1 MKIYLT
7 PAERDIL
14 EHARILKDL
23 YYPKGNPCMVKCNEY
38 DRQVCCGYCAEAKR
52 YQEEIV
58 QPITKAGLY
67 EVWREIQEM
76 LNLQD
81 EIRNKQKL
89 LDKKRKR
96 VQRKIC
102 GCTEISKFS
111 HGLVSSG

>member
-23 YYPKGNPCMVKCNEY
+23 YYPKGNPCMVKC
-38 DRQVCCGYCAEAKR
+38 RQVCCGYCAEAKR

-67 EVWREIQEM
+67 DVWCEIQEM
-76 LNLQD
+76 LKSA
-81 EIRNKQKL
+81 ISRNFST
-89 LDKKRKR
+89 KKRKSSAENFLSFR
-96 VQRKIC
+96 M
-102 GCTEISKFS
+102 
-111 HGLVSSG
+111 GL

>member
-14 EHARILKDL
+14 EHARILKSL
-23 YYPKGNPCMVKCNEY
+23 YYPKGNPCIVKCNEY

-52 YQEEIV
+52 YREEIV
-58 QPITKAGLY
+58 QPITEAGLY
-67 EVWREIQEM
+67 EVWCEIQEM

-89 LDKKRKR
+89 LDKKEKELGEKYAGAQDFLSFRM
-96 VQRKIC
+96 
-102 GCTEISKFS
+102 
-111 HGLVSSG
+111 GL

>member
-89 LDKKRKR
+89 LDKKEKEFSEKYADA
-96 VQRKIC
+96 Q
-102 GCTEISKFS
+102 KFLNFRM
-111 HGLVSSG
+111 GL

>member
-1 MKIYLT
+1 MKVYLT

-38 DRQVCCGYCAEAKR
+38 DRQVCCGYCVEAKC

-58 QPITKAGLY
+58 QPISKAGLY
-67 EVWREIQEM
+67 DVWREIQEM

-89 LDKKRKR
+89 LDKKEKEFGE
-96 VQRKIC
+96 KYA
-102 GCTEISKFS
+102 GAENFLSS
-111 HGLVSSG
+111 YMGL

>member
-23 YYPKGNPCMVKCNEY
+23 YYPKGNPCMVKCSEY

-58 QPITKAGLY
+58 QPISKAGLY

-89 LDKKRKR
+89 LDEKEK
-96 VQRKIC
+96 
-102 GCTEISKFS
+102 KFS
-111 HGLVSSG
+111 EKYAGAENFLSFRMGL

>member
-67 EVWREIQEM
+67 DVWREIQEM
-76 LNLQD
+76 LKSA
-81 EIRNKQKL
+81 ISRNFST
-89 LDKKRKR
+89 KKRK
-96 VQRKIC
+96 
-102 GCTEISKFS
+102 
-111 HGLVSSG
+111 SSAKNMQMRRDF

>member
-1 MKIYLT
+1 MET

-67 EVWREIQEM
+67 DVWREIQEM

-89 LDKKRKR
+89 LDKKEKEFGEKYADA
-96 VQRKIC
+96 Q
-102 GCTEISKFS
+102 KFLNFRM
-111 HGLVSSG
+111 GL

>member
-52 YQEEIV
+52 Y
-58 QPITKAGLY
+58 
-67 EVWREIQEM
+67 
-76 LNLQD
+76 
-81 EIRNKQKL
+81 
-89 LDKKRKR
+89 
-96 VQRKIC
+96 
-102 GCTEISKFS
+102 
-111 HGLVSSG
+111 